1 MFVENTPL
9 FGLIRDRL
17 AWLTQRQRVLA
28 ENVANADTP
37 NYRPHDLQSF
47 SETLRAGSSEADL
60 RLVRTNKHH
69 LDSASISPNAQS
81 EEINARRVYETT
93 PSGNGVVLEEQMAK
107 INETA
112 ISHRLATQLYR
123 KYLSFAKMAASPRD

>member
-28 ENVANADTP
+28 ENVASADTP
-37 NYRPHDLQSF
+37 NYRPRDLKSF
-47 SETLRAGSSEADL
+47 SETLRAGSNEAGL
-60 RLVRTNKHH
+60 RLVRTSQGH
-69 LDSASISPNAQS
+69 LDSRDGSSSAQS
-81 EEINARRVYETT
+81 DEISATRVYETS

-123 KYLSFAKMAASPRD
+123 KYLGFAKMAASPRD